1 MFLSDINR
9 LVAMHE
15 RYDEARRV
23 ALGFGLSNVYL
34 VELRWLNEAA
44 RLTGRS
50 MREADM
56 GKCLAISY
64 RGLTFMAPKGG
75 ARCSSK

>member
-9 LVAMHE
+9 LVAAHD
-15 RYDEARRV
+15 RYDEARRT

-44 RLTGRS
+44 RLTGCS
-50 MREADM
+50 MREADK
-56 GKCLAISY
+56 GRCLSISY
-64 RGLTFMAPKGG
+64 RGLTFMAPKGV
-75 ARCSSK
+75 ASCR